1 MKHRNQKKDS
11 SCARSRQLL
20 GCSKYWK
27 TTSPPCWAIPR
38 KCLKSSC
45 FDKTARNARKC
56 SFCTLNSLTSPV
68 RIWLIRSDISSGSNK
83 HTPLFSAFSRKS
95 IYHLS
100 PAGTM
105 IERAD
110 THIAL
115 LLKENTAKYFQTG
128 FMIKERKLVKIAKV
142 GNVIEFKNGLTGIV
156 EKVNENSVIVDVTI
170 MDNYRDLEL
179 DSLTVVNHK
188 NYKIIKDSY

>member
-1 MKHRNQKKDS
+1 MFFLH
-11 SCARSRQLL
+11 
-20 GCSKYWK
+20 
-27 TTSPPCWAIPR
+27 PEF
-38 KCLKSSC
+38 
-45 FDKTARNARKC
+45 FD
-56 SFCTLNSLTSPV
+56 FPV
-68 RIWLIRSDISSGSNK
+68 RIWLIHSEISSGDERTQPPFLGFFPKINIPS
-83 HTPLFSAFSRKS
+83 F
-95 IYHLS
+95 

-188 NYKIIKDSY
+188 NYKIIRDSY